1 MANESSN
8 FPLCNHHPVRRLSFF
23 NIVLDLTGPRKLW
36 KGAGVGSLWEVLLG
50 EAWGGLW
57 SFLEALGEKMK
68 SYLALGDI
76 SVSVPL
82 FHKH

>member
-1 MANESSN
+1 MEA
-8 FPLCNHHPVRRLSFF
+8 
-23 NIVLDLTGPRKLW
+23 
-36 KGAGVGSLWEVLLG
+36 AGVGSLWEVLLG

>member
-1 MANESSN
+1 MKVQI
-8 FPLCNHHPVRRLSFF
+8 FPYAIITQLGGCHFSILWLDRAKK
-23 NIVLDLTGPRKLW
+23 IVE
-36 KGAGVGSLWEVLLG
+36 GAGVGSLWEVLLG
-50 EAWGGLW
+50 VAWGRLW
-57 SFLEALGEKMK
+57 IFFEALGKEWMK

>member
-1 MANESSN
+1 MKVQI
-8 FPLCNHHPVRRLSFF
+8 FPYAIITQLGGCHFLILWLDRAKK
-23 NIVLDLTGPRKLW
+23 IVE
-36 KGAGVGSLWEVLLG
+36 GAGVGSLWEVLLG